1 MWLGTFVA
9 VLLLDV
15 DSGLVVGIGLNVVL
29 LVYRS
34 LRVRMTKVL
43 PAVFYSNLLRKKLL
57 IKLIYYLRW
66 WKSPTLD
73 SSWKTNQRQ

>member
-1 MWLGTFVA
+1 MDGLLWLGTFVA

-43 PAVFYSNLLRKKLL
+43 PPVFYSAENKSFNK
-57 IKLIYYLRW
+57 IIY
-66 WKSPTLD
+66 
-73 SSWKTNQRQ
+73 SS